1 MAGLRLE
8 DTRKKYFPV
17 GESISDRSVKSRA
30 NVICRKKMVGN
41 SRKPI
46 PSCFAKVNLREAAE
60 SADDSDDLSDFIA
73 DFGEQCGI
81 GSTGRTRERSDE
93 TCVSAIIPTPVR
105 VVS

>member
-1 MAGLRLE
+1 
-8 DTRKKYFPV
+8 
-17 GESISDRSVKSRA
+17 
-30 NVICRKKMVGN
+30 MVGN
-41 SRKPI
+41 SRKPN

-60 SADDSDDLSDFIA
+60 SADDSDDLNDFIA

-105 VVS
+105 VISCQENLDMKDLETIRAFNSEFFSVTYCFH